1 MSIPPNFPLINS
13 SVPIN
18 AISSIKDLEGKTLPE
33 IWSIIC
39 ALSNYN
45 SSLLNTII
53 QLNGTIRQK
62 DDDINILRG
71 QLSDMA
77 ALKTTYARLCEETK
91 VLEMRISELLS
102 NEVSSERRI
111 SELENEVASI
121 KEGISAREIGNRAD
135 NVALK
140 KVFPNAMK
148 RPFCIR
154 TLSNLVKFIDD
165 PKQSA
170 KDGLC
175 SPEALASW
183 SRMNDAEI
191 NNIKEKL
198 STLTNEFPALM
209 FSIKTLK
216 DNWKVAHNITTVS
229 GTIDY
234 FRALGDEMVDAL
246 EICSQL
252 LSEVES
258 S

>member
-1 MSIPPNFPLINS
+1 
-13 SVPIN
+13 
-18 AISSIKDLEGKTLPE
+18 
-33 IWSIIC
+33 
-39 ALSNYN
+39 
-45 SSLLNTII
+45 
-53 QLNGTIRQK
+53 
-62 DDDINILRG
+62 
-71 QLSDMA
+71 MA
-77 ALKTTYARLCEETK
+77 DLKTEFARLCEETK
-91 VLEMRISELLS
+91 VLKMQISELLS

-111 SELENEVASI
+111 SEIENEVASI

-135 NVALK
+135 NAALK

-183 SRMNDAEI
+183 SKMDDAEI

-198 STLTNEFPALM
+198 SILTNESPALI
-209 FSIKTLK
+209 FSIKTLT
-216 DNWKVAHNITTVS
+216 DDWTKVAHNITTVS

-234 FRALGDEMVDAL
+234 FRTLGDEEMVDAL

-252 LSEVES
+252 LS
-258 S
+258 

>member
-1 MSIPPNFPLINS
+1 MTTYNF
-13 SVPIN
+13 
-18 AISSIKDLEGKTLPE
+18 
-33 IWSIIC
+33 
-39 ALSNYN
+39 
-45 SSLLNTII
+45 SLLNTII
-53 QLNGTIRQK
+53 QLNGTICQK
-62 DDDINILRG
+62 DDINILRG
-71 QLSDMA
+71 PLSDMA
-77 ALKTTYARLCEETK
+77 DIKTEFARLCEETK

-111 SELENEVASI
+111 SEIENEVASI

-135 NVALK
+135 NAALK

-154 TLSNLVKFIDD
+154 TLSNLVKFMDD

-183 SRMNDAEI
+183 SKMDDAEI

-198 STLTNEFPALM
+198 SILTNESPALI
-209 FSIKTLK
+209 FSIKTLT
-216 DNWKVAHNITTVS
+216 DDWTKVAHNITTVS

-234 FRALGDEMVDAL
+234 FRTLGDEEMVDAL

-252 LSEVES
+252 LS
-258 S
+258 

>member
-91 VLEMRISELLS
+91 VLEMQISELLS

-121 KEGISAREIGNRAD
+121 NANFLWLLPVPYKSILQLGIKREVDMLNFLMCHKE
-135 NVALK
+135 
-140 KVFPNAMK
+140 
-148 RPFCIR
+148 
-154 TLSNLVKFIDD
+154 
-165 PKQSA
+165 
-170 KDGLC
+170 
-175 SPEALASW
+175 
-183 SRMNDAEI
+183 
-191 NNIKEKL
+191 
-198 STLTNEFPALM
+198 
-209 FSIKTLK
+209 
-216 DNWKVAHNITTVS
+216 
-229 GTIDY
+229 
-234 FRALGDEMVDAL
+234 
-246 EICSQL
+246 
-252 LSEVES
+252 
-258 S
+258 